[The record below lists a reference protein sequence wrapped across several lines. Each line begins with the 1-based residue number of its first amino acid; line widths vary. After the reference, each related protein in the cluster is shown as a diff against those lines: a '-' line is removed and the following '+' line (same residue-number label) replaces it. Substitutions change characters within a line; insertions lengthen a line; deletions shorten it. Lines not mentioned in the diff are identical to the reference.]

1 MGVSGDFVQTPDS
14 NPGYR
19 HRAKS
24 VDTPA
29 KVQKLREFV
38 EPVKAQWQEENIKSA
53 VRSYSGFCELLALD
67 KAQAY
72 LANRQAHKI
81 QDWGSS
87 ELDAEGLALQNE
99 LEERLKVWKEAHNLL
114 EILHDQ

>member
-1 MGVSGDFVQTPDS
+1 MGLSEDFVQALIRAS
-14 NPGYR
+14 R

-81 QDWGSS
+81 QDWGST

-99 LEERLKVWKEAHNLL
+99 LEERLKV
-114 EILHDQ
+114 